1 MFFPWPGFIDLVRS
15 ADIFVHLDNVP
26 LSKGSFT
33 NRVQLRTPRG
43 KTWMTVP
50 LRASKLGTRIDQV
63 LIDNSADWKG
73 RHLAQLRESLRGAP
87 HGNDAEDLVSDLYT
101 RDWITIS
108 GLARESTFAVLDFL
122 GLRESTE
129 FVDGKDLNVN
139 ATGSD
144 RVLEIVRELKGDVYV
159 TAHGGRNYLD
169 HFEFESNGIEVKYID
184 YQISPYGR
192 ITDRFDPFVSC
203 LDLIAWRGASGASHL
218 KSTFLDWREFI
229 ND

>member
-1 MFFPWPGFIDLVRS
+1 
-15 ADIFVHLDNVP
+15 
-26 LSKGSFT
+26 
-33 NRVQLRTPRG
+33 
-43 KTWMTVP
+43 MTVP
-50 LRASKLGTRIDQV
+50 LRAAKLGTEIDRV

-73 RHLAQLRESLRGAP
+73 RHLAQLRESFRGAP
-87 HGNDAEDLVSDLYT
+87 HGDEAESLVSDLYT

-108 GLARESTFAVLDFL
+108 ELARESTFAVLDFL
-122 GLRESTE
+122 GLRGSTK
-129 FVDGKDLNVN
+129 FVDGKDLNGDS
-139 ATGSD
+139 TGSD
-144 RVLEIVRELKGDVYV
+144 RVLAIVRELKGDVYV

-184 YQISPYGR
+184 YQIAPYGR